1 MSSVIGPPDGFCFDL
16 SLRVRSPL
24 IAVQLWP
31 AFVDLNTISIAVYIV
46 LGSCGE
52 IISGDI
58 QLKRCSN
65 FSAPFPETSS
75 GQTEISTTCSVRLS
89 KREVNAS
96 PFANVMFGSFGY
108 GAI

>member
-1 MSSVIGPPDGFCFDL
+1 MSRVIGPPDGFCLDL

-24 IAVQLWP
+24 IAVQLCP
-31 AFVDLNTISIAVYIV
+31 LFVDLKTISIAVYSV

-52 IISGDI
+52 IISGDV
-58 QLKRCSN
+58 QLKRWSN

-75 GQTEISTTCSVRLS
+75 GHTEISTNCSVRLS

-96 PFANVMFGSFGY
+96 PLANVIF
-108 GAI
+108 